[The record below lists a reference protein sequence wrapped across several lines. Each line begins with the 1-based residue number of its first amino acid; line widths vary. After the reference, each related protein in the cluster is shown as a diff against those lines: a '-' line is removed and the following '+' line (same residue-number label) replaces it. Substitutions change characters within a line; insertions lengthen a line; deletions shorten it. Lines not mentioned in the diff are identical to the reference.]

1 MGIKILF
8 LTLFSYI
15 IEFILPGAPL
25 VRIMVAVLFLISMD
39 NKGAGLISFLE
50 RDVTHNTYVLYN
62 IMLILIIVNLLG
74 LIPGSLLPRTSIPR
88 LAFFGL
94 MAFIAHMVYVLLRD
108 VLRYLVIFVPGGAP
122 IRLLPLLYAIEVVSY
137 FMRPMALVIRICVN
151 IFCRHILLVLG
162 GLIRAVVIGII
173 LLELGVAVVQ
183 GYVYS
188 MILIL

>member
-39 NKGAGLISFLE
+39 NKGAGLMSFLE
-50 RDVTHNTYVLYN
+50 GDITHNTYVLYN
-62 IMLILIIVNLLG
+62 IMLVLIVVNLLG
-74 LIPGSLLPRTSIPR
+74 LVPGSLLPRTSIPR

-94 MAFIAHMVYVLLRD
+94 MAFITHMVYVLLRD
-108 VLRYLVIFVPGGAP
+108 VLGYVVIFVPNGAP
-122 IRLLPLLYAIEVVSY
+122 IRLLPLLYAIEIVSY
-137 FMRPMALVIRICVN
+137 FIRPIALVIRICVN
-151 IFCRHILLVLG
+151 IFCGHILLVLG
-162 GLIRAVVIGII
+162 GLARVVIIGII
-173 LLELGVAVVQ
+173 LLELGVAIVQ

-188 MILIL
+188 MILML

>member
-1 MGIKILF
+1 MGIKVLF

-15 IEFILPGAPL
+15 IECILPGAPL
-25 VRIMVAVLFLISMD
+25 IRIMVAVLFLISMD

-50 RDVTHNTYVLYN
+50 RDMTHNTYVLYN
-62 IMLILIIVNLLG
+62 IMLILIIVNLL
-74 LIPGSLLPRTSIPR
+74 
-88 LAFFGL
+88 GL

-122 IRLLPLLYAIEVVSY
+122 IRLLPLLYAIEIVSY
-137 FMRPMALVIRICVN
+137 FIRPIALVIRICVN

-162 GLIRAVVIGII
+162 GLARAIIIGII
-173 LLELGVAVVQ
+173 LLELGVAIVQ

-188 MILIL
+188 MILML

>member
-25 VRIMVAVLFLISMD
+25 VRIIVAVLFLISMD
-39 NKGAGLISFLE
+39 NKGAGLMSFLE
-50 RDVTHNTYVLYN
+50 GDLTRNTYVLYN
-62 IMLILIIVNLLG
+62 IMLVLIVLNLLG
-74 LIPGSLLPRTSIPR
+74 LVPGSLLPGMSIPR

-94 MAFIAHMVYVLLRD
+94 IAFVAHMVYVLIRD
-108 VLRYLVIFVPGGAP
+108 MLRYLVIFVPGGAP

-137 FMRPMALVIRICVN
+137 FIRPIALVIRICVN
-151 IFCRHILLVLG
+151 IFCGHILLVLG
-162 GLIRAVVIGII
+162 GLAGVVIIGII
-173 LLELGVAVVQ
+173 LLELGVAIVQ

-188 MILIL
+188 IILML